1 MIIKLDA
8 TGDQFLNCDLKILT
22 AFQVE
27 VSSTSKTK
35 GKGKATKTTESP
47 VSIAHWQN
55 KTLVEEFMGLRAAA
69 TFKANKDE
77 TLTFTGALGETIL
90 VVGLGKKDSF
100 DDESIR
106 KSIAKVLKAHASKFS
121 SIGIDVEGFNTIEDD
136 IQTAALIAESIGMC
150 DYTYDNYKSKKTPKT
165 DCTIFLAVDKKNAS
179 KIEKEVAS
187 VKNITNSINVAR
199 DFVNEVPNV
208 LNSVEYAKRIE
219 DDVKKNLKGVKI
231 KVLNKAQLKKENMN
245 LFLSV
250 NAGSAH
256 EARLVHLTYEP
267 AKSNAKTKHV
277 CLVGKGLTFDTG
289 GYSLKPGASMMGMK
303 YDMAGSATVYGAFR
317 AAVLEKAPI
326 KITCILAMTDNAVN
340 EMATMPDSVV
350 TARNGTTVEILNTD
364 AEGRLVLADAFDYA
378 CDLKPH
384 YLIDAATLTGACLVA
399 LGSQVAGVMGNDDEF
414 YAELKNHA
422 DANGEYIWQ
431 LPIIE
436 EWRQDIKSKIADIK
450 NIGTPM
456 RAGTTTAAAFLEC
469 FIKNDVKWAHFDI
482 AGVADSA
489 SHLPYCPANGAS
501 GLIIRT
507 LTSYLL
513 DGK

>member
-1 MIIKLDA
+1 MIIKLDT

-27 VSSTSKTK
+27 VSSSK
-35 GKGKATKTTESP
+35 GKKKSDKTTEAP
-47 VSIAHWQN
+47 VSIAHWEN

-69 TFKANKDE
+69 TFKAGKDE
-77 TLTFTGALGETIL
+77 TLTFTGPFGETIL
-90 VVGLGKKDSF
+90 VVGLGKKDQF

-106 KSIAKVLKAHASKFS
+106 KSVAKAFKANASKFS

-136 IQTAALIAESIGMC
+136 IQTAALIAESLGMC
-150 DYTYDNYKSKKTPKT
+150 DYNYDLYKSKKQDKNE
-165 DCTIFLAVDKKNAS
+165 CTVFLAVNKKNAA
-179 KIEKEVAS
+179 KIQKEISS
-187 VKNITNSINVAR
+187 VQNITNSINVAR

-208 LNSVEYAKRIE
+208 LTSVEYAKRVE
-219 DDVKKNLKGVKI
+219 NDVKKNLKGVKVKI
-231 KVLNKAQLKKENMN
+231 LNKAQLKKENMN

-250 NAGSAH
+250 NNGSAH

-267 AKSNAKTKHV
+267 TKMNSKTKHV

-289 GYSLKPGASMMGMK
+289 GYSLKPGGSMMGMK
-303 YDMAGSATVYGAFR
+303 FDMAGSATVYGAFR

-340 EMATMPDSVV
+340 EFATMPDSIV
-350 TARNGTTVEILNTD
+350 TARNGMTVEILNTD

-414 YAELKNHA
+414 YQELKNHA

-436 EWRQDIKSKIADIK
+436 EWRQDMKSKIADLK

-456 RAGTTTAAAFLEC
+456 RAGTPTAAAFLEN